1 MRWYEYKMETDDL
14 YAPDDLK
21 AKLLAMTD
29 QLTEEEKAQPM
40 MKTDAPVPAQS
51 APVQPKKKLIR
62 FPAKRVGALAACL
75 AVCVV
80 GYGAFATGQIGL
92 GAKSSSPAVYYSA
105 DSTAAGM
112 AAGGADRAAVDS
124 PMAADYSLNTMALES
139 GADNGT
145 AVYSEDDAAAAA
157 HSYSPGTVFCREIL
171 FAYHVTVAFARN
183 EKRVSVAYV
192 TRTRAYDGRYEK
204 GRQSHTFS
212 GLPAVLLPFS
222 GRFQLLR
229 CPYAAFLL
237 SSATVPAGCSA
248 TFSALP
254 VLVVF
259 SVGFSRLARFGAK
272 SMALRIA
279 FAAAWIVFWKSR
291 FDFSRSTLVGTRPI
305 RAQTLSV
312 RSYFLIRFPDFSQ
325 MMISAGV
332 VARNFE
338 RMPSASARSFF
349 SSAMVCHI
357 VATMFLITRKISLS
371 DLSAGSKSAPKKC
384 CAVCTSSPSLLVEL

>member
-92 GAKSSSPAVYYSA
+92 GAKSSSPAAV
-105 DSTAAGM
+105 M

-124 PMAADYSLNTMALES
+124 PMAADYSLNTLSLES

-157 HSYSPGTVFCREIL
+157 HSTDHAKIIYTANLSLESKDYDAARAALDAALAEAGGYLESSSEYSDAGDSRSVSLTYRVPQQNYENFLAAVAEAGN
-171 FAYHVTVAFARN
+171 VTYKNQQADD
-183 EKRVSVAYV
+183 V
-192 TRTRAYDGRYEK
+192 TAQYMDVETRLENLKNQRTRL
-204 GRQSHTFS
+204 Q
-212 GLPAVLLPFS
+212 
-222 GRFQLLR
+222 QLQQQ
-229 CPYAAFLL
+229 A
-237 SSATVPAGCSA
+237 
-248 TFSALP
+248 
-254 VLVVF
+254 
-259 SVGFSRLARFGAK
+259 
-272 SMALRIA
+272 
-279 FAAAWIVFWKSR
+279 
-291 FDFSRSTLVGTRPI
+291 D
-305 RAQTLSV
+305 
-312 RSYFLIRFPDFSQ
+312 
-325 MMISAGV
+325 
-332 VARNFE
+332 N
-338 RMPSASARSFF
+338 
-349 SSAMVCHI
+349 
-357 VATMFLITRKISLS
+357 LS
-371 DLSAGSKSAPKKC
+371 DLLEIESSLTDVQSQIESWQSQMDWYNDQVEECTVCVSLSEVSTYSPPSEGFGSRFVSALSAGWQNFVGGLQQVIVALAGAWPVVVIAAAACAGFVVWKKKKK
-384 CAVCTSSPSLLVEL
+384 

>member
-62 FPAKRVGALAACL
+62 FPAKRVGVLAACL

-105 DSTAAGM
+105 DSTAAVM

-145 AVYSEDDAAAAA
+145 AAYSADDAAAAA
-157 HSYSPGTVFCREIL
+157 HSTDHAKIIYTANLSLESKDYDAARAALDAAAAEAGGYMESSSEYSGTEDSRSVSLTFRVPQKNYASFLAAVAE
-171 FAYHVTVAFARN
+171 AGNVTYKNQQADDVTAQYMDVEARLEN
-183 EKRVSVAYV
+183 LKNQ
-192 TRTRAYDGRYEK
+192 RTRL
-204 GRQSHTFS
+204 Q
-212 GLPAVLLPFS
+212 
-222 GRFQLLR
+222 QLQQQ
-229 CPYAAFLL
+229 A
-237 SSATVPAGCSA
+237 
-248 TFSALP
+248 
-254 VLVVF
+254 
-259 SVGFSRLARFGAK
+259 
-272 SMALRIA
+272 
-279 FAAAWIVFWKSR
+279 
-291 FDFSRSTLVGTRPI
+291 D
-305 RAQTLSV
+305 
-312 RSYFLIRFPDFSQ
+312 
-325 MMISAGV
+325 
-332 VARNFE
+332 N
-338 RMPSASARSFF
+338 
-349 SSAMVCHI
+349 
-357 VATMFLITRKISLS
+357 LS
-371 DLSAGSKSAPKKC
+371 DLLEIESSLTDVQSQIESWQSQMDWYSNQVEQCTVYVSLSEVKTYSPPSESFASRMADAFASGWQNFAQGVQQLAVFLAGAWPVVIIAAAVAGGVAVWRKKRK
-384 CAVCTSSPSLLVEL
+384 